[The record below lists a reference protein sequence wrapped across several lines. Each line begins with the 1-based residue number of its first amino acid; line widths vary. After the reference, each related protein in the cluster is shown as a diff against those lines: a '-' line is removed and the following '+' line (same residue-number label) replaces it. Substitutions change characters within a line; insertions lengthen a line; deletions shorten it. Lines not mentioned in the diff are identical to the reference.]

1 MKCIILAA
9 GAAIRMRPLTNNFAK
24 CLLSVGGKPILQRAI
39 EQVAAAGIEQIGL
52 VIGFQGEAIRE
63 FVKKQF
69 PSLRI
74 RFIVNPKYESTNN
87 AFSLLMA
94 REFFYAG
101 SKEKKPDSDLLLMD
115 ADIVFSPHLLPF
127 FLGEGS
133 PNRIAVRVAGHHDEE
148 EVRVKVDALRMVVA
162 IGKTTPLSDA
172 YGESIGIEF
181 FASHEA
187 QQLFETIEQRVRSGD
202 GRNEFYE
209 ASFQAMID
217 QGIRFKAVDV
227 SAFPAIEIDTAEDLR
242 AAEAL
247 DLNQRVPLEKS

>member
-9 GAAIRMRPLTNNFAK
+9 GMATRMRPLTSNLPK
-24 CLLSVGGKPILQRAI
+24 CLLPVGEKPILQRAI
-39 EQVAAAGIEQIGL
+39 EQVTAAGIEQIGL
-52 VIGFQGEAIRE
+52 VIGFQAEAIRG

-94 REFFYAG
+94 REFFSTG
-101 SKEKKPDSDLLLMD
+101 NKEKKPLEDLLLMD

-133 PNRIAVRVAGHHDEE
+133 PNRIAVRVAGPHDEE
-148 EVRVKVDALRMVVA
+148 EVRVKVDSSGNVLV
-162 IGKTTPLSDA
+162 IGKTTPLADM

-181 FASHEA
+181 FSSHVA
-187 QQLFETIEQRVRSGD
+187 NRLFETIEQRVRTGE
-202 GRNEFYE
+202 GRSEFYE

-217 QGIRFKAVDV
+217 EGIRFKAVDV
-227 SAFPAIEIDTAEDLR
+227 SSFPAVEIDTPEDLR

-247 DLNQRVPLEKS
+247 VMPRRDQSNHL

>member
-9 GAAIRMRPLTNNFAK
+9 GAATRMRPLTDNLPK
-24 CLLSVGGKPILQRAI
+24 CLLPVGGKPILQRVI
-39 EQVAAAGIEQIGL
+39 EQVASSGVEQMGL
-52 VIGFQGEAIRE
+52 VIGFQAPAIRD
-63 FVKKQF
+63 FVKMQF

-115 ADIVFSPHLLPF
+115 ADIVCSPHLLPY

-133 PNRIAVRVAGHHDEE
+133 PNRIAVRVAGDHDEE
-148 EVRVKVDALRMVVA
+148 EVRVKVDASGTVRV
-162 IGKTTPLSDA
+162 IGKTVPLSDS

-181 FASHEA
+181 FCSAAA
-187 QQLFETIEQRVRSGD
+187 QRLFEILEQRVRSGE
-202 GRNEFYE
+202 GRHEFYE
-209 ASFQAMID
+209 ASFQEMIE
-217 QGIRFKAVDV
+217 QGVRFSAVDV
-227 SAFPAIEIDTAEDLR
+227 SSFPAMEVDTPEDLR
-242 AAEAL
+242 VAEAL
-247 DLNQRVPLEKS
+247 VQAQGASSEKP

>member
-9 GAAIRMRPLTNNFAK
+9 GAATRMRPLTNNLPK
-24 CLLSVGGKPILQRAI
+24 CLLPVGGKPILQRAI
-39 EQVAAAGIEQIGL
+39 EHVAAAGIEQIGL
-52 VIGFQGEAIRE
+52 VIGFQSGAIRE
-63 FVKKQF
+63 FVKEQF

-101 SKEKKPDSDLLLMD
+101 SKERNPDSDLLLME
-115 ADIVFSPHLLPF
+115 ADIVFSPLLLPF

-148 EVRVKVDALRMVVA
+148 EVRVKIDASGQVLV
-162 IGKTTPLSDA
+162 IGKTTPLSEA

-181 FASHEA
+181 FSSAAA
-187 QQLFETIEQRVRSGD
+187 QRLFETIEQRVRRGG
-202 GRNEFYE
+202 GRQEFYE
-209 ASFQAMID
+209 AAFQSMID
-217 QGIRFKAVDV
+217 MGVRFTAVDV
-227 SAFPAIEIDTAEDLR
+227 GSFPCIEIDTPEDLR

-247 DLNQRVPLEKS
+247 TKTQRDASKD

>member
-9 GAAIRMRPLTNNFAK
+9 GAATRMRPLTNNLPK
-24 CLLSVGGKPILQRAI
+24 CLLPVGGRPILQRAI

-52 VIGFQGEAIRE
+52 VIGFQAEAIRE
-63 FVKKQF
+63 FVKKQL

-101 SKEKKPDSDLLLMD
+101 SKEKQPVSDLLLMD

-133 PNRIAVRVAGHHDEE
+133 PNRIAVRVAGSHDEE
-148 EVRVKVDALRMVVA
+148 EVRVKVDASGNVLG

-172 YGESIGIEF
+172 YGESVGIEF
-181 FASHEA
+181 FSSATA
-187 QQLFETIEQRVRSGD
+187 QRLFETIEQRVRND
-202 GRNEFYE
+202 QGRDEFYE

-227 SAFPAIEIDTAEDLR
+227 SSFPAIEIDTPEDLR

-247 DLNQRVPLEKS
+247 VMTQRDPSEDS

>member
-1 MKCIILAA
+1 VKCIILAA
-9 GAAIRMRPLTNNFAK
+9 GTATRMRPLTANLPK
-24 CLLSVGGKPILQRAI
+24 CLLPVGGKPILQREI
-39 EQVAAAGIEQIGL
+39 ELVAAAGIEQIGL
-52 VIGFQGEAIRE
+52 VIGFQAEAIRG
-63 FVKKQF
+63 FVKRRF
-69 PSLRI
+69 PYLRI

-101 SKEKKPDSDLLLMD
+101 SKEKRPLHDLLLMD

-127 FLGEGS
+127 FLNEGS
-133 PNRIAVRVAGHHDEE
+133 PNRIAVRIAGHHDEE
-148 EVRVKVDALRMVVA
+148 EVMVKVDALGDVLA

-172 YGESIGIEF
+172 CGESVGIEF

-187 QQLFETIEQRVRSGD
+187 QRLFETLEQRVRSGD

-217 QGIRFKAVDV
+217 EGIRFKAVDV
-227 SAFPAIEIDTAEDLR
+227 SPFSAMEIDTPEDLL

-247 DLNQRVPLEKS
+247 LMIQQGSSKDP

>member
-9 GAAIRMRPLTNNFAK
+9 GTATRLQPLTNNLPK
-24 CLLSVGGKPILQRAI
+24 CLLPVGGRPILQRAI
-39 EQVAAAGIEQIGL
+39 EQVAAAGIERIGL
-52 VIGFQGEAIRE
+52 VFGFQADAIRG

-74 RFIVNPKYESTNN
+74 RFSVNPKYASTNN

-101 SKEKKPDSDLLLMD
+101 SKEKKAESDLLLMD

-148 EVRVKVDALRMVVA
+148 EVRVKVDASRNVVG

-181 FASHEA
+181 FSSHAA
-187 QQLFETIEQRVRSGD
+187 QRLFEILEQRVRRGE
-202 GRNEFYE
+202 GRDEFYE

-227 SAFPAIEIDTAEDLR
+227 SSFSAIEIDTVEDLR
-242 AAEAL
+242 VAEAL
-247 DLNQRVPLEKS
+247 VMTQRDRSKDS

>member
-9 GAAIRMRPLTNNFAK
+9 GAATRLRPLTDNLPK
-24 CLLSVGGKPILQRAI
+24 CLLPVGGKPILQRAI

-52 VIGFQGEAIRE
+52 VIGFQGDAIRK
-63 FVKKQF
+63 FVKQQF

-94 REFFYAG
+94 REFFSAG

-133 PNRIAVRVAGHHDEE
+133 PNRIAVRVAGYHDEE
-148 EVRVKVDALRMVVA
+148 EVRVKIDAFGHVLV
-162 IGKTTPLSDA
+162 IGKTTTLSDA

-181 FASHEA
+181 FSSAAA
-187 QQLFETIEQRVRSGD
+187 QRLFETIEQRVRSGE
-202 GRNEFYE
+202 GRREFYE
-209 ASFQAMID
+209 ASFQSMID
-217 QGIRFKAVDV
+217 QGTRFAAVDV
-227 SAFPAIEIDTAEDLR
+227 SSFPAIEIDTPEDLR

-247 DLNQRVPLEKS
+247 VVTQPDQSKDS